1 MAKLVGFRLLK
12 SSGILKVRLSVVVV
26 PASHIYVL
34 CFTDTISFEYTC
46 KTAHTAVLLAYYKL
60 SVFHH

>member
-1 MAKLVGFRLLK
+1 MHFSEVC
-12 SSGILKVRLSVVVV
+12 LSVVVV
-26 PASHIYVL
+26 PASHIYIL

-60 SVFHH
+60 SVFYH